1 MKNSRWSNY
10 GLWIALVSAVLLAV
24 QAVGAL
30 VGFTLEDAK
39 VSEIMVAVNA
49 ILGVLVAM
57 GIITNPSNGTGFND
71 EEK

>member
-10 GLWIALVSAVLLAV
+10 GLWVALASALLLAV

-57 GIITNPSNGTGFND
+57 GIVTNPSNGTGFKD